1 MTNYFDAAVRLGV
14 WREYFSVTP
23 AAEHDSGFPRPF
35 RAPTPR
41 LSRPTRDAPRRLR
54 GQPLPVVALRALRGH
69 GRDRRRRRRKLDA
82 RLRRSAIAVPVT
94 LAPSRYMWRQNHG
107 RTTQHAA
114 ALERAHE
121 PVARAG
127 LARAVA
133 DAAVRGRCA
142 AVIAGAA
149 AAAPAT
155 LVDVFAPE
163 ILRAERT
170 VELLRTWFYHGRVE
184 LESSTRLQCARI
196 RMF

>member
-1 MTNYFDAAVRLGV
+1 
-14 WREYFSVTP
+14 
-23 AAEHDSGFPRPF
+23 
-35 RAPTPR
+35 
-41 LSRPTRDAPRRLR
+41 
-54 GQPLPVVALRALRGH
+54 
-69 GRDRRRRRRKLDA
+69 
-82 RLRRSAIAVPVT
+82 
-94 LAPSRYMWRQNHG
+94 MWRQNHG

-142 AVIAGAA
+142 AVLAGAA

-184 LESSTRLQCARI
+184 IKSSTRIQCARI